1 MKAFVLAAGK
11 GTRLRPFTDDIPK
24 PMVPVLNK
32 PVMARVLELCHTH
45 GFDEVVANLH
55 YRGEKVSD
63 YFGDGA
69 GFGVNLQYSWEKEL
83 LGTAGGVR
91 KQSGFL
97 GDGTFLV
104 ISGDVVTDLDLQKLL
119 HFHKKSGAI
128 ATMAVKEVG
137 DPSRFGIVV
146 TNPDGM
152 IQSFQEKP
160 ASGTEKSNLANTGI
174 YVFEPEVFD
183 WIPKDA
189 FYDFGKDLFPALV
202 ASGAPVFAMRTGA
215 YWSDVG
221 TLGQYLYTHWDL
233 LTHPQLQERI
243 GKGTVIEPGAIVSS
257 HALIGDNCHIE
268 RGAVVMGYSCIGNDC
283 VVRSS
288 ATVFDSIVWAAE
300 KLSLTV
306 ADELVR
312 SIYGDHKQVSL
323 GVPTL

>member
-24 PMVPVLNK
+24 PLVPVLNR
-32 PVMARVLELCHTH
+32 PVMARVLDLCRTH

-55 YRGEKVSD
+55 YKGEKISRH
-63 YFGDGA
+63 FEDGSQY
-69 GFGVNLQYSWEKEL
+69 GVRLDYSWEKEL
-83 LGTAGGVR
+83 MGTAGGVR
-91 KQSGFL
+91 RQAEFL

-104 ISGDVVTDLDLQKLL
+104 ISGDVVTDLDITRLV
-119 HFHKKSGAI
+119 HFHKAHGAI

-146 TNPDGM
+146 TDAAGQ

-160 ASGTEKSNLANTGI
+160 AAGTERSNLANTGI

-183 WIPKDA
+183 WIPEGQ

-202 ASGAPVFAMRTGA
+202 EKGAPVFAMGTGD

-233 LTHPQLQERI
+233 LCHPHLKQRI
-243 GKGTVIEPGAIVSS
+243 GKGTVIEPGAILSS
-257 HALIGDNCHIE
+257 HALIGENCHIE
-268 RGAVVMGYSCIGNDC
+268 RGAVVMGYSCIGDGC
-283 VVRSS
+283 VVRSG

-300 KLSLTV
+300 QISLTV

-312 SIYGDHKQVSL
+312 SIYGDDKQVAL

>member
-24 PMVPVLNK
+24 PLIPVLNR
-32 PVMARVLELCHTH
+32 PVMARVLDLCRDH
-45 GFDEVVANLH
+45 GFERVVANLH
-55 YRGEKVSD
+55 YKGDKISR
-63 YFGDGA
+63 YFGDGKE
-69 GFGVNLQYSWEKEL
+69 FGVELNYSWEEQL

-91 KQSGFL
+91 RQTRFL
-97 GDGTFLV
+97 QDGTFLV
-104 ISGDVVTDLDLQKLL
+104 ISGDVVTDLNLSELL
-119 HFHKKSGAI
+119 DFHRSRGAI

-146 TNPDGM
+146 ADRAGK

-160 ASGTEKSNLANTGI
+160 APGTEKSNLANTGI

-183 WIPKDA
+183 WIPEGQ
-189 FYDFGKDLFPALV
+189 FYDFGNDLFPALV
-202 ASGAPVFAMRTGA
+202 AKGAPVYAMATGA

-233 LTHPQLQERI
+233 LTHPRLKERI
-243 GKGTVIEPGAIVSS
+243 GQGTVVEPGAIVSS
-257 HALIGDNCHIE
+257 HALIGENCHIE
-268 RGAVVMGYSCIGNDC
+268 RGAVVMGYSCIGSGC
-283 VVRSS
+283 VVRSG
-288 ATVFDSIVWAAE
+288 ATVFDSIVWGAE
-300 KLSLTV
+300 QLSMTV

-312 SIYGDHKQVSL
+312 VILGDDKHVRL